1 VSADK
6 FPVKRHS
13 KIRYNLRAHYDRATV
28 LPILDKALF
37 AHVGLIIDDRPTVIP
52 MAYARIDDTL
62 YLHGAKATRLI
73 KKPEDRAPAC
83 VTVTHFDG
91 IVVARSA
98 FHHSVNYR
106 SVVVH
111 GHIRKVRDDVEKEAA
126 LIAVT
131 NHILPGRWE
140 EVREMNA
147 KEFKSTGVLA
157 MDIETASAKIRS
169 GPPVD
174 EDDDYDLPIWA
185 GILPVETGFGPT
197 VTDERNIDGVTQ
209 PPSLLAAN
217 KRFFD
222 G

>member
-1 VSADK
+1 MSDK
-6 FPVKRHS
+6 TFPIKPYS
-13 KIRYNLRAHYDRATV
+13 KIRYNKRAHYDRETV

-37 AHVGLIIDDRPTVIP
+37 AHVGLIIDQRPTVIP

-73 KKPEDRAPAC
+73 KKPQDSAPAC

-91 IVVARSA
+91 IVIARSA

-111 GHIRKVRDDVEKEAA
+111 GQIRKVLDDAEKEAA

-131 NHILPGRWE
+131 NHILPGRWD
-140 EVREMNA
+140 EVRPMNA

-157 MDIETASAKIRS
+157 LDIETASAKIRS
-169 GPPVD
+169 GPPID
-174 EDDDYDLPIWA
+174 EEADYTLPVWA
-185 GILPVETGFGPT
+185 GVLPVDTFFETTIPDPQNLKGLT
-197 VTDERNIDGVTQ
+197 E
-209 PPSLLAAN
+209 PPSIKAA
-217 KRFFD
+217 KSKFS
-222 G
+222 